1 MASSTSSASYFKQKH
16 RQYDH
21 QYRSKQVQSV
31 LQEYGSESR
40 QAEHSRKKFIVYI
53 DGGSGL
59 SDLDSLSI
67 ATSRHPTHSS
77 ILSKSMVGSGS
88 IGVSERNVGL
98 MHQEGRSSAASH
110 SRVSSSSSS
119 MSSRQSSSSSSSKVA
134 SSSFRSAEEIL
145 SSKRHATR
153 DYSESAAIKKVH
165 AESESY
171 LSQVIDGT
179 MHRVPQFLVKPRS
192 HSVWEKSS
200 TRFMCTVQGFP
211 EPYVKWYK
219 NHIQIDP
226 RCSAGKYEVY
236 GNYGVYTLE
245 INRCD
250 LDDTAQ
256 YKAFAMNV
264 NGEASTIAT
273 LVVKR
278 YQGEAE
284 LAQPGSVW
292 LPIHIP
298 PLLPLPYTKVD
309 ITIFDKFDVSFG
321 QEGEGVTLSCKVL
334 LHPNLKRFQPEMQWW
349 RDEARVVDSQWAQT
363 YWSGEKATLSL
374 PHLHKDDEGLYTLRV
389 VSRGCSQQHSSYL
402 FVRDGKAEVAGAPAA
417 ALDVECQESNRNYV
431 LLSWKPPS
439 AEGGS
444 HVVGYYIER
453 CEVGT
458 KNWVKCNDAPVRF
471 TRHPVV
477 TGLTEG
483 KSYQYRVRAV
493 NKAGMGAPSR
503 PTEPIP
509 AVDPA
514 DLGEPA
520 APTAGEITVQQGE
533 PKGAAVPA
541 PPMDVV
547 VVEASRNYAV
557 IAWKPPSQGSE
568 GLKYFV
574 ERLVGGTDS
583 WQRLNAEVPARS
595 PRFAVFDL
603 ADGKSYSFRVLAS
616 NAGGVSEPSRPTGPI
631 NGGTTVAQPSSPG
644 RILASRNSKTSVA
657 VSWEASK
664 HSQGLIGYY
673 IESSLVGS
681 DRWVP
686 CNNKPVKYTRFVV
699 HGLETGQKYAF
710 RVRAVNTAGFSDFS
724 QESDAVTVLPPIV
737 SPSPPHGITL
747 LNSQKDGMVL
757 GWKEP
762 TFLGGASVT
771 HYYVDYCEVVAGE
784 AGEWN
789 EAKTQSMGERVCK
802 ISGLEDS
809 KEYQFRIRAEN
820 LAGVGDVS
828 KPSSAFLFKE
838 WNFPEPGPP
847 FDVVFTEVRAKSIV
861 VLWKAPLYTGKS
873 PVTGFNVE
881 ITEDTLEEHWQ
892 LVNTDLVSKRYYKV
906 KNLEEG
912 KAYRFRVN
920 AVNASGAGKY
930 SVHSDP
936 VVAATP
942 VGSRDAQLQIDDDG
956 NIYLEYTCEAATE
969 ASSFSW
975 SKNYHELPENKV
987 TPETLGQT
995 TKLFF
1000 NNPTMDDLG
1009 NYSCVVTATDG
1020 YATSYNLTE
1029 DELKRALETSQK
1041 LKYPTIPLRSELAV
1055 ELLEKGQVRLWMQAR
1070 HLSPTCEL
1078 KFIVNQRDVSKNEK
1092 YKIHVDRSTGM
1103 IEMIIDHLSAV
1114 DEGTYTVQLKDGK
1127 AAKQSSLVLIGDVF
1141 KKLLEAA
1148 ESQRKEWLRK
1158 QGPHFIEY
1166 LSWNVSK
1173 DCQVHLNFQ
1182 IANFKKET
1190 TVLWFKDGSILAG
1203 AHTEFKDG
1211 HGSLLIQECTK
1222 ENKGLYKVEVKD
1234 ERGTDVS
1241 VLDIAGKE
1249 LEDLMCQVCKMS
1261 ALSATPLQFE
1271 ATAQGVKIHSSVVYY
1286 CEDLKVTWYQKETK
1300 LSSTEK
1306 TIIGV
1311 SGEMLWMH
1319 LIAPT
1324 EKDKGKYVLELHD
1337 GKEAHKL
1344 AVDFSGEVYDEV
1356 MRLYQALKE
1365 AAFAET
1371 HRARVVGG
1379 LPDVVTIME
1388 GKTLN
1393 LTCNVA
1399 GDPTPEVSWLKNDRE
1414 LPIDDHLS
1422 VTLESGQYASII
1434 VRNIAMIDSG
1444 KYTIYVKNKY
1454 GSESCHFTVSVYNHD
1469 QPPPSVKVPPGSVQA
1484 PPSSAKSPPSSVKA
1498 PPSSVKAPPSSV
1510 KSPPSSVKAPLS
1522 SVKAPAH
1529 KK

>member
-1 MASSTSSASYFKQKH
+1 
-16 RQYDH
+16 
-21 QYRSKQVQSV
+21 
-31 LQEYGSESR
+31 
-40 QAEHSRKKFIVYI
+40 
-53 DGGSGL
+53 
-59 SDLDSLSI
+59 
-67 ATSRHPTHSS
+67 
-77 ILSKSMVGSGS
+77 
-88 IGVSERNVGL
+88 
-98 MHQEGRSSAASH
+98 MHGA
-110 SRVSSSSSS
+110 
-119 MSSRQSSSSSSSKVA
+119 
-134 SSSFRSAEEIL
+134 
-145 SSKRHATR
+145 
-153 DYSESAAIKKVH
+153 
-165 AESESY
+165 
-171 LSQVIDGT
+171 
-179 MHRVPQFLVKPRS
+179 PQFLVKPRS

-219 NHIQIDP
+219 NHVQIDP
-226 RCSAGKYEVY
+226 RCSAGKHEVY

-256 YKAFAMNV
+256 YEAFAMNV

-298 PLLPLPYTKVD
+298 PLPPLPYTKVD

-389 VSRGCSQQHSSYL
+389 VSRGSSQQHSSYL

-453 CEVGT
+453 CELGT

-493 NKAGMGAPSR
+493 NKAGMGSPSR

-514 DLGEPA
+514 DLGKLLGIFFKRTNEKCIYKFQDC
-520 APTAGEITVQQGE
+520 E
-533 PKGAAVPA
+533 KSAAVPA
-541 PPMDVV
+541 PPRDVV

-574 ERLVGGTDS
+574 ESSRTLVGGTDS
-583 WQRLNAEVPARS
+583 WQRLNADVPARS
-595 PRFAVFDL
+595 TRSAVFDL

-616 NAGGVSEPSRPTGPI
+616 NAGGVSEPSRATGPI
-631 NGGTTVAQPSSPG
+631 NGGTTVAPPSSPG

-724 QESDAVTVLPPIV
+724 QESDPVTVLPPIV

-771 HYYVDYCEVVAGE
+771 HYYVDYCEVVAGK

-1029 DELKRALETSQK
+1029 EELKRALETSQK

-1190 TVLWFKDGSILAG
+1190 TVLWFKDSSILAG

-1222 ENKGLYKVEVKD
+1222 KDMGLYKVEVKD
-1234 ERGTDVS
+1234 ERGTDAS

-1249 LEDLMCQVCKMS
+1249 LEDLMCQMCKCCGICQS
-1261 ALSATPLQFE
+1261 RPATYLWLSRKVTLECAVRTYTRWLLVLCASFFHAGHPPGDLSSE
-1271 ATAQGVKIHSSVVYY
+1271 DSYNNPGEKVLMKILLLHSSYSIHL
-1286 CEDLKVTWYQKETK
+1286 CL
-1300 LSSTEK
+1300 LSGMCCLSCSMMVQ
-1306 TIIGV
+1306 I
-1311 SGEMLWMH
+1311 
-1319 LIAPT
+1319 
-1324 EKDKGKYVLELHD
+1324 
-1337 GKEAHKL
+1337 
-1344 AVDFSGEVYDEV
+1344 FDEV

-1444 KYTIYVKNKY
+1444 KYTIFVKNKY

-1469 QPPPSVKVPPGSVQA
+1469 QPPPSVKAAPGSVQA
-1484 PPSSAKSPPSSVKA
+1484 PPSSA
-1498 PPSSVKAPPSSV
+1498 
-1510 KSPPSSVKAPLS
+1510 
-1522 SVKAPAH
+1522 
-1529 KK
+1529 